1 MVYPKRQTRPI
12 RPLLAQQRGFT
23 LLELVVVV
31 IIIAVLAVLAIPS
44 VLNTLRDR
52 RVQNAALE
60 VGALYRNARMR
71 AMARGGAV
79 LVRFDGTA
87 TPQGRGQLRGA
98 LRGQAGGGDPNCEQL
113 PVSSCTNSWVDG
125 GNNDNKLI
133 TQFDPANR
141 SEWDSIYL
149 DMEGP
154 PPLNGGVQPQMD
166 ICFTPLG
173 RAFVRFNQVGPFT
186 PLTGVSRVNVTRQN
200 GGGTRLGLGRTVLVL
215 PNGHARG
222 GPAVGAPP

>member
-1 MVYPKRQTRPI
+1 MYPKRQTRPI

-87 TPQGRGQLRGA
+87 TPQGRVQLREA
-98 LRGQAGGGDPNCEQL
+98 LRGQAGGGGPNCE
-113 PVSSCTNSWVDG
+113 
-125 GNNDNKLI
+125 
-133 TQFDPANR
+133 
-141 SEWDSIYL
+141 
-149 DMEGP
+149 
-154 PPLNGGVQPQMD
+154 
-166 ICFTPLG
+166 
-173 RAFVRFNQVGPFT
+173 
-186 PLTGVSRVNVTRQN
+186 
-200 GGGTRLGLGRTVLVL
+200 
-215 PNGHARG
+215 
-222 GPAVGAPP
+222 